1 MSWPQF
7 VTVTLNGL
15 TLAALYFIV
24 AIGFTLIFGVLRVVN
39 LAHGSLYL
47 FGGYFGWSVADRTGS
62 WVLGAVAALFVTA
75 LAGLLLQLGL
85 LRRIHGQELREALVT
100 IGVSIVAA
108 DLMLARWGGFTYDFS
123 PPEVITGGLRIP
135 LLDIGYPRYRL
146 FVLAFAIALGLILW
160 FVLARTRLG
169 ITVRAAIDDRD
180 MVAAVGID
188 VQRLFALMFA
198 VGAGLA
204 GLAGVI
210 GGSVLS
216 ISSGEDARYLLASLI
231 VVIVGGMGSLPGT
244 AVAAVLVALV
254 EQYSLALF
262 PTYAAIVSFL
272 LMVVVLALRPQG
284 LFGRPA

>member
-1 MSWPQF
+1 MTWPQF

-15 TLAALYFIV
+15 TLAALYFVV

-47 FGGYFGWSVADRTGS
+47 FGGYVGWSVADRSGS
-62 WVLGAVAALFVTA
+62 WLLGALAAFLVAG
-75 LAGLLLQLGL
+75 LAGLVLELGL
-85 LRRIHGQELREALVT
+85 LRPLHGQDLREALVT
-100 IGVSIVAA
+100 IGVSIIAA
-108 DLMLARWGGFTYDFS
+108 DLMLAKWGGFTYDFS
-123 PPEVITGGLRIP
+123 PPEAITGGVRIP
-135 LLDIGYPRYRL
+135 VLEIGYPKYRL
-146 FVLAFAIALGLILW
+146 FVLAFALALGVVLW
-160 FVLARTRLG
+160 MVLSRTRLG

-180 MVAAVGID
+180 IVAAVGID
-188 VQRLFALMFA
+188 VQRVFAAMFA
-198 VGAGLA
+198 IGAGLA
-204 GLAGVI
+204 GLAGVV

-244 AVAAVLVALV
+244 AVAAILVALV

-272 LMVVVLALRPQG
+272 LMVLVLAVRPQG

>member
-15 TLAALYFIV
+15 TLAALYFVV

-39 LAHGSLYL
+39 LAHGSFYL
-47 FGGYFGWSVADRTGS
+47 LGGYVGWTVADRTGS
-62 WVLGAVAALFVTA
+62 WVLGAVAALVAAA
-75 LAGLLLQLGL
+75 LGGLLLELGL
-85 LRRIHGQELREALVT
+85 LRRIHGQDLREALVT

-108 DLMLARWGGFTYDFS
+108 DLMLAQWGGFTYDFS
-123 PPEVITGGLRIP
+123 PPDAITGGVRLP
-135 LLDIGYPRYRL
+135 LLGIGYPKYRL
-146 FVLAFAIALGLILW
+146 FVLAFALALGLALW
-160 FVLARTRLG
+160 LLLARTRLG
-169 ITVRAAIDDRD
+169 IVVRAAIDDRD

-204 GLAGVI
+204 GLAGVV

-244 AVAAVLVALV
+244 AVAALLVALV

-272 LMVVVLALRPQG
+272 LMVVVLVVRPQG
-284 LFGRPA
+284 LFGRLA

>member
-1 MSWPQF
+1 MTWPQF

-15 TLAALYFIV
+15 TLAALYFVV

-47 FGGYFGWSVADRTGS
+47 FGGYVGWSVADRSGS
-62 WVLGAVAALFVTA
+62 WLLGALAAFLVAG
-75 LAGLLLQLGL
+75 LAGLVLELGL
-85 LRRIHGQELREALVT
+85 LRPLHGQDLREALVT
-100 IGVSIVAA
+100 IGVSIIAA

-123 PPEVITGGLRIP
+123 PPEAITGGVRVPVLG
-135 LLDIGYPRYRL
+135 IGYPKYRL
-146 FVLAFAIALGLILW
+146 FVLAFALALGVVLW
-160 FVLARTRLG
+160 MVLSRTRLG

-180 MVAAVGID
+180 IVAAVGID
-188 VQRLFALMFA
+188 VQRVFAAMFA
-198 VGAGLA
+198 IGAGLA
-204 GLAGVI
+204 GLAGVV

-244 AVAAVLVALV
+244 AVAAILVALV

-272 LMVVVLALRPQG
+272 LMVLVLAVRPQG

>member
-1 MSWPQF
+1 MTWPQF

-15 TLAALYFIV
+15 TLAALYFVV

-47 FGGYFGWSVADRTGS
+47 FGGYVGWSVADRSGS
-62 WVLGAVAALFVTA
+62 WLLGALAAFLVAG
-75 LAGLLLQLGL
+75 LAGLVLELGL
-85 LRRIHGQELREALVT
+85 LRPLHGQDLREALVT
-100 IGVSIVAA
+100 IGVSIIAA
-108 DLMLARWGGFTYDFS
+108 DLMLAKWGGFTYDFS
-123 PPEVITGGLRIP
+123 PPEAITGGVRIP
-135 LLDIGYPRYRL
+135 VLGIGYPKYRL
-146 FVLAFAIALGLILW
+146 FVLAFALALGVVLW
-160 FVLARTRLG
+160 LVLTRTRLG

-188 VQRLFALMFA
+188 VQRVFAAMFA
-198 VGAGLA
+198 IGAGLA

-244 AVAAVLVALV
+244 AVAAILVALV

-272 LMVVVLALRPQG
+272 LMVLVLAIRPQG

>member
-7 VTVTLNGL
+7 MTVTLNGL

-47 FGGYFGWSVADRTGS
+47 FGGYLGWSVADRTGS
-62 WVLGAVAALFVTA
+62 WVLGAVTALFVTA
-75 LAGLLLQLGL
+75 FAGLLLQLGL

-160 FVLARTRLG
+160 LVLARTRLG

>member
-1 MSWPQF
+1 MTWPQF

-15 TLAALYFIV
+15 TLAALYFVV

-47 FGGYFGWSVADRTGS
+47 FGGYVGWSVADRSGS
-62 WVLGAVAALFVTA
+62 WLLGALAAFLVAG
-75 LAGLLLQLGL
+75 LAGLVLELGL
-85 LRRIHGQELREALVT
+85 LRPLHGQDLREALVT
-100 IGVSIVAA
+100 IGVSIIAA

-123 PPEVITGGLRIP
+123 PPEAITGGVRIP
-135 LLDIGYPRYRL
+135 VLGIGYPKYRL
-146 FVLAFAIALGLILW
+146 FVLAFALALGVVLW
-160 FVLARTRLG
+160 MVLSRTRLG

-180 MVAAVGID
+180 IVAAVGID
-188 VQRLFALMFA
+188 VQRVFAAMFA
-198 VGAGLA
+198 IGAGLA
-204 GLAGVI
+204 GLAGVV

-244 AVAAVLVALV
+244 AVAAILVALV

-262 PTYAAIVSFL
+262 ATYAAIVSFL
-272 LMVVVLALRPQG
+272 LMVLVLAVRPQG

>member
-1 MSWPQF
+1 
-7 VTVTLNGL
+7 
-15 TLAALYFIV
+15 ALYFVV

-47 FGGYFGWSVADRTGS
+47 FGGYVGWSVADRSGS
-62 WVLGAVAALFVTA
+62 WLLGALAAFLVAG
-75 LAGLLLQLGL
+75 LAGLVLELGL
-85 LRRIHGQELREALVT
+85 LRPLHGQDLREALVT
-100 IGVSIVAA
+100 IGVSIIAA

-123 PPEVITGGLRIP
+123 PPEAITGGVRIP
-135 LLDIGYPRYRL
+135 VLGIGYPKYRL
-146 FVLAFAIALGLILW
+146 FVLAFALALGVVLW
-160 FVLARTRLG
+160 MVLSRTRLG

-180 MVAAVGID
+180 IVAAVGID
-188 VQRLFALMFA
+188 VQRVFAAMFA
-198 VGAGLA
+198 IGAGLA
-204 GLAGVI
+204 GLAGVV

-244 AVAAVLVALV
+244 AVAAILVALV

-272 LMVVVLALRPQG
+272 LMVLVLAVRPQG

>member
-1 MSWPQF
+1 MTWPQF
-7 VTVTLNGL
+7 FTVTLNGL
-15 TLAALYFIV
+15 TLAALYFVV

-47 FGGYFGWSVADRTGS
+47 FGGYVGWSIADRSGS
-62 WVLGAVAALFVTA
+62 WLFGALAAFLVAG
-75 LAGLLLQLGL
+75 LAGLVLELGL
-85 LRRIHGQELREALVT
+85 LRPLHGQDLREALVT
-100 IGVSIVAA
+100 IGVSIIAA
-108 DLMLARWGGFTYDFS
+108 DLMLAKWGGFTYDFS
-123 PPEVITGGLRIP
+123 PPEAITGGVRIP
-135 LLDIGYPRYRL
+135 VLGIGYPKYRL
-146 FVLAFAIALGLILW
+146 FVLAFALALGVVLW
-160 FVLARTRLG
+160 LVLTRTRLG

-188 VQRLFALMFA
+188 VQRVFAAMFA
-198 VGAGLA
+198 IGAGLA
-204 GLAGVI
+204 GLAGVV

-244 AVAAVLVALV
+244 AVAAILVALV

-272 LMVVVLALRPQG
+272 LMVLVLAVRPQG

>member
-1 MSWPQF
+1 MTWPQF

-15 TLAALYFIV
+15 TLAALYFLV

-39 LAHGSLYL
+39 LAHGSFYL
-47 FGGYFGWSVADRTGS
+47 FGGYVGWSVADRTGN
-62 WVLGAVAALFVTA
+62 WFLGALAALGA
-75 LAGLLLQLGL
+75 AACGGLLLELGL
-85 LRRIHGQELREALVT
+85 LRRIHGQDLREALVT

-123 PPEVITGGLRIP
+123 PPEAIVGGVRLP
-135 LLDIGYPRYRL
+135 VLDIGYPKYRL
-146 FVLAFAIALGLILW
+146 FVLAFALTLGLVLW
-160 FVLARTRLG
+160 WVLARTRLG
-169 ITVRAAIDDRD
+169 IIVRAAIDDRD

-204 GLAGVI
+204 GLAGVV

-244 AVAAVLVALV
+244 AVAALLVALV

-272 LMVVVLALRPQG
+272 LMVVVLAVRPQG

>member
-47 FGGYFGWSVADRTGS
+47 FGGYLGWSVADRTGS
-62 WVLGAVAALFVTA
+62 WVLGAFAALLVTA
-75 LAGLLLQLGL
+75 LAGLVLQLGL
-85 LRRIHGQELREALVT
+85 LQRIHGQELREALVT

-123 PPEVITGGLRIP
+123 PPKVITGGLRIP
-135 LLDIGYPRYRL
+135 LLDVGYPRYRL
-146 FVLAFAIALGLILW
+146 FVLAFAIVLGLVVW

-169 ITVRAAIDDRD
+169 IIVRAAIDDRD

-198 VGAGLA
+198 IGAGLA

>member
-15 TLAALYFIV
+15 TLAALYFVV

-39 LAHGSLYL
+39 LAHGSFYL
-47 FGGYFGWSVADRTGS
+47 LGGYVGWTVADRTGS
-62 WVLGAVAALFVTA
+62 WVLGAVAALVAAA
-75 LAGLLLQLGL
+75 LGGLLLELGL
-85 LRRIHGQELREALVT
+85 LRRIHGQDLREALVT

-108 DLMLARWGGFTYDFS
+108 DLMLAQWGGFTYDFS
-123 PPEVITGGLRIP
+123 PPDAITGGVRLP
-135 LLDIGYPRYRL
+135 LLGIGYPKYRL
-146 FVLAFAIALGLILW
+146 FVLAFALALGLALW
-160 FVLARTRLG
+160 LLLARTRLG
-169 ITVRAAIDDRD
+169 IVVRAAIDDRD

-204 GLAGVI
+204 GLAGVV

-244 AVAAVLVALV
+244 AVAALLVALV

-272 LMVVVLALRPQG
+272 LMVVVLVVRPQG

>member
-1 MSWPQF
+1 MTWPQF

-24 AIGFTLIFGVLRVVN
+24 AVGFTLIFGVLRVVN
-39 LAHGSLYL
+39 MAHGSFYL
-47 FGGYFGWSVADRTGS
+47 FGGYIGWSVADRTGN
-62 WVLGAVAALFVTA
+62 WVLGALAALLIATTT
-75 LAGLLLQLGL
+75 GLLLQVGL
-85 LRRIHGQELREALVT
+85 LRWIHGQELREALVT
-100 IGVSIVAA
+100 IGISIVAA
-108 DLMLARWGGFTYDFS
+108 DLMLARWGGFTYDFT
-123 PPEVITGGLRIP
+123 PPDPITGGIRIP
-135 LLDIGYPRYRL
+135 FLDVGYPKYRL
-146 FVLAFAIALGLILW
+146 FVLAFAIMLGLMLW
-160 FVLARTRLG
+160 FVLTRTRLG

-188 VQRLFALMFA
+188 VQRLFAVMFA

-204 GLAGVI
+204 GLAGVV

-244 AVAAVLVALV
+244 AVAAMLVALI
-254 EQYSLALF
+254 EQYSLVLF

-272 LMVVVLALRPQG
+272 LMVLVLAFRPQG